1 VQKKKQCNTRFR
13 NLSVKNWALYPVRTI
28 YKPLRYIFFKIFNCM
43 QTNVDL
49 IQDKYAK
56 SKNKNTFAVVTFT
69 SRQAAATARQ
79 CVIDGRGTDR
89 WKIFKNHPVTP
100 LADAAAY
107 DIKTC
112 RNCCRPVTLSISK
125 SQKKFRKWV
134 TITAL
139 IFVYLG
145 YTIPIL
151 FTTNLVDKG
160 VQDIPFLSFITTEQL
175 SGWMTS
181 LFLTAAPY
189 LFKAIANFGSGAT
202 SLANAEHWTLHFYWY
217 FMLTIC
223 FTGSFLAGFLI
234 QMLSKFSFINISIS
248 QQYWNGS
255 LRDMFQQM
263 SYQIP
268 DNVAIVWLNYM
279 TIRVFVTLPGVYLLQ
294 SVSAA
299 WYFLCCMKNNCC
311 SRIAQGGGTGAPFV
325 FRNYVDSAFALL
337 LGISFSVISPLVT
350 VLSFLTFLVSVPL
363 WRRQLI
369 LVHRPRFDTGGRRW
383 PLLSNMVFSG
393 LLVSQLVIGIV
404 LAFKNFFTAA
414 FCCII
419 SIILTF
425 DFMFAVKR
433 EFLAAFNEV
442 SGISQRA
449 SERASERAKVCSA
462 IELWALSHIPN

>member
-1 VQKKKQCNTRFR
+1 MTSHKLNSRVQKKKQCNTRFR

-160 VQDIPFLSFITTEQL
+160 VQDIPFLSFI
-175 SGWMTS
+175 
-181 LFLTAAPY
+181 
-189 LFKAIANFGSGAT
+189 
-202 SLANAEHWTLHFYWY
+202 
-217 FMLTIC
+217 
-223 FTGSFLAGFLI
+223 
-234 QMLSKFSFINISIS
+234 
-248 QQYWNGS
+248 
-255 LRDMFQQM
+255 
-263 SYQIP
+263 
-268 DNVAIVWLNYM
+268 
-279 TIRVFVTLPGVYLLQ
+279 
-294 SVSAA
+294 
-299 WYFLCCMKNNCC
+299 
-311 SRIAQGGGTGAPFV
+311 
-325 FRNYVDSAFALL
+325 
-337 LGISFSVISPLVT
+337 
-350 VLSFLTFLVSVPL
+350 
-363 WRRQLI
+363 
-369 LVHRPRFDTGGRRW
+369 
-383 PLLSNMVFSG
+383 
-393 LLVSQLVIGIV
+393 
-404 LAFKNFFTAA
+404 
-414 FCCII
+414 
-419 SIILTF
+419 
-425 DFMFAVKR
+425 
-433 EFLAAFNEV
+433 
-442 SGISQRA
+442 
-449 SERASERAKVCSA
+449 AKKG
-462 IELWALSHIPN
+462 